1 MDRRRLK
8 KVHASQEGDPRVFP
22 PKRTESKREQHILN
36 ELKMLSL
43 LICLALG
50 IIVLIARPWQRGFAL
65 ERQEKVFVELKKL
78 FKPESP
84 AKTVT
89 PPKKDEQPVPEKK
102 PKKEAEVERRGRRD
116 DVAPRRHRSV
126 LAERPHESGIT
137 VTQDREDI
145 PGRPS
150 ERAQT
155 VEPRPVEQ
163 THQQEARA
171 SESNVVR
178 NLPPA
183 YYQRIADRMLTL
195 EAIGTDYQCHDFS
208 YSYCRRSVTITY
220 GGRTYRL
227 SALAVLPLPDDNTL
241 RNLLDFFIRTFD
253 ERFR

>member
-8 KVHASQEGDPRVFP
+8 KVHASKEGDPRVFP
-22 PKRTESKREQHILN
+22 PKRTESKKERYILN

-65 ERQEKVFVELKKL
+65 ERQEKMFIEIRKL
-78 FKPESP
+78 FTRETP
-84 AKTVT
+84 AKTFT

-102 PKKEAEVERRGRRD
+102 QKKEAEVERSSRRD

-126 LAERPHESGIT
+126 LPERPHESGIT
-137 VTQDREDI
+137 VTPDREDI

-150 ERAQT
+150 ERAPT
-155 VEPRPVEQ
+155 VEPRPVEP
-163 THQQEARA
+163 TYQQEVKG
-171 SESNVVR
+171 SELEVVH
-178 NLPPA
+178 NIPPA
-183 YYQRIADRMLTL
+183 YHQRVADRMLTL
-195 EAIGTDYQCHDFS
+195 EAIGTDYQCGDFS
-208 YSYCRRSVTITY
+208 YSYNRRSVTITY

-241 RNLLDFFIRTFD
+241 RNLLDFFIRAFD